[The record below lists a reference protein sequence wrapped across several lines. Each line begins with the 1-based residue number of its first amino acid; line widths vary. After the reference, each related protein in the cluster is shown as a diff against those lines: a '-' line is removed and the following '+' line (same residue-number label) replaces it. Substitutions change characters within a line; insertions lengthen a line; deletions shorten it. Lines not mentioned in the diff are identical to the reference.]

1 MKNIFFRA
9 SSLILCL
16 CTLFPPLQAKSA
28 KAPETVAAFSEC
40 LDGTMMPYDFS
51 QTETE
56 VPWDDSYTP
65 VFINYVARHG
75 ARFLSSAK
83 KTENLRRRLERA
95 RSTGRLTPA
104 GLDFLHL
111 VEKVD
116 SVTDGR
122 WGALSPLGEEEEVRL
137 GQEMA
142 ATAPSLLNNGV
153 VMAHA
158 TYVPRVVDS
167 MHDFCKSLASRCP
180 SLHIEESDGK
190 QYNSLL
196 RYFTTNGQYV
206 EYLENGPWRF
216 ALATYC
222 HDILPVE
229 PAAKMFYDVLDSHV
243 LQKITLDAYGV
254 LQSLPAA
261 GLTADPA
268 EWFTP
273 EEFRSCW
280 VATNLK
286 HYYQRSSSTFS
297 PIASEAARP
306 LLNALTENARKAFAG
321 ISDTKAE
328 LYFGHA
334 ETLLPLFSLM
344 QLPGCYAPKCKPEQ
358 VASQW
363 HDYDITPLGANLMM
377 VCLRDSKGQPVVAM
391 RLNGKWL
398 DINGSRLIPWKKL
411 DLQWNKTRF

>member
-1 MKNIFFRA
+1 MKNILFRA
-9 SSLILCL
+9 SSLIICL
-16 CTLFPPLQAKSA
+16 CALFPSLRAGSV
-28 KAPETVAAFSEC
+28 KAPETAAFSDC

-51 QTETE
+51 QTESE
-56 VPWDDSYTP
+56 VPWDTTYTP

-75 ARFLSSAK
+75 ARFLSSSK
-83 KTENLRRRLERA
+83 KTGILRSRLEQA

-104 GLDFLHL
+104 GLSFLHL

-116 SVTDGR
+116 SVSDGR
-122 WGALSPLGEEEEVRL
+122 WGALSPLGEEEETRL
-137 GQEMA
+137 GEEMA
-142 ATAPSLLNNGV
+142 ATAPQLLREGTV
-153 VMAHA
+153 VARA
-158 TYVPRVVDS
+158 TYVPRVVSS
-167 MHDFCKSLASRCP
+167 MHDFCKSLSSRCP
-180 SLHIEESDGK
+180 ALDIEESDGK
-190 QYNSLL
+190 QYNPLL

-216 ALATYC
+216 AFATYC

-229 PAAKMFYDVLDSHV
+229 PAAKMFYDVLDSHL

-254 LQSLPAA
+254 LQSLPAS

-286 HYYQRSSSTFS
+286 HYYQRSTSTFS

-321 ISDTKAE
+321 TSTTKGE

-344 QLPGCYAPKCKPEQ
+344 QLPGCYAPKCLPDQ
-358 VASQW
+358 VAAQW
-363 HDYDITPLGANLMM
+363 HDYAITPLGANLMM
-377 VCLRDSKGQPVVAM
+377 VCLRDGNGQPVVAM

-398 DINGSRLIPWKKL
+398 EINGSRLISWKKL
-411 DLQWNKTRF
+411 ETQWTKTRF